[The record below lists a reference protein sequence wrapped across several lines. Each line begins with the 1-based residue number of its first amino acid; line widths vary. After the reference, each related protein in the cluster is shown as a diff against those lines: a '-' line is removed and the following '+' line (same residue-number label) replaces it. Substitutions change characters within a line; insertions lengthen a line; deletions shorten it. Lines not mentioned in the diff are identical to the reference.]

1 MRPDSIAS
9 LRRTI
14 ACCAT
19 LLLVA
24 CSDGGPTGPGGG
36 GTPVVVDVQ
45 FIVDSIRAAYD
56 LPALGGAIV
65 TVDPAAS
72 RVAVA
77 GARRVA
83 GPQVTPQDLW
93 HLGSNF
99 KAFTGML
106 AAIAVDDG
114 AIAWTTTVTDAFPEL
129 SGSVRAEYADVT
141 LRELLSHRSGVP
153 RDPAA
158 GSIVGSTREQQ
169 RNGVAAWALAQPMAS
184 TRGTYSYT
192 NTGYMIAAAMVER
205 ALGVTFEDAMAARV
219 FTPLGITSAGWGPQA
234 LAGSTN
240 QPVAHTLVNGQ
251 WVAREN
257 FDNPPVYASAGG
269 AHMSIDA
276 WSRFLREILR
286 LEAGS
291 PTIVSVAAGSETT
304 RSITT
309 IAGSDGYGL
318 GWLVTSRSWANGRT
332 LTHDGTNTGNHS
344 VTWMAPGRG
353 FAVLG
358 VTNAY
363 DPAATARTARAL
375 DALAGRLIAFH
386 NTGG

>member
-1 MRPDSIAS
+1 MIAMRPDSIAS

-45 FIVDSIRAAYD
+45 FIVDSILAAYD

-106 AAIAVDDG
+106 AAIAVDGG

-158 GSIVGSTREQQ
+158 GIIVGSTREQQ

-219 FTPLGITSAGWGPQA
+219 FAPLGITSAGWGPQA
-234 LAGSTN
+234 IAGSMN

-269 AHMSIDA
+269 AHMSINAYHRRERNVMWVFQGLDFPPQIGPVLEQLALYIASVDA
-276 WSRFLREILR
+276 
-286 LEAGS
+286 
-291 PTIVSVAAGSETT
+291 
-304 RSITT
+304 
-309 IAGSDGYGL
+309 GYDDLAPHLQG
-318 GWLVTSRSWANGRT
+318 VPIPVANGVALALAYVETAGLDVIATRVWSERERY
-332 LTHDGTNTGNHS
+332 LPA
-344 VTWMAPGRG
+344 VT
-353 FAVLG
+353 
-358 VTNAY
+358 
-363 DPAATARTARAL
+363 DPSLRAL
-375 DALAGRLIAFH
+375 FDDWGRE
-386 NTGG
+386 

>member
-1 MRPDSIAS
+1 
-9 LRRTI
+9 
-14 ACCAT
+14 
-19 LLLVA
+19 
-24 CSDGGPTGPGGG
+24 
-36 GTPVVVDVQ
+36 
-45 FIVDSIRAAYD
+45 
-56 LPALGGAIV
+56 
-65 TVDPAAS
+65 
-72 RVAVA
+72 
-77 GARRVA
+77 
-83 GPQVTPQDLW
+83 
-93 HLGSNF
+93 
-99 KAFTGML
+99 
-106 AAIAVDDG
+106 
-114 AIAWTTTVTDAFPEL
+114 
-129 SGSVRAEYADVT
+129 
-141 LRELLSHRSGVP
+141 
-153 RDPAA
+153 
-158 GSIVGSTREQQ
+158 
-169 RNGVAAWALAQPMAS
+169 MAS